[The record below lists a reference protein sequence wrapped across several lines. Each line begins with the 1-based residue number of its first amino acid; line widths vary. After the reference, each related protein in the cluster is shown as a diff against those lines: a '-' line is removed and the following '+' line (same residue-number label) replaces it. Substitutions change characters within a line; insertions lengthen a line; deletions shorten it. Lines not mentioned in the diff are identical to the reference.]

1 MCPKVISEHHKGD
14 RPPGNECKWVSEEK
28 ITHIKLGE
36 QCLETVVMP
45 GGCGI
50 VSRYN
55 TLLPFFHAI
64 VDSLFPL
71 GTGNRWVS

>member
-1 MCPKVISEHHKGD
+1 MKYLHQAIGISGKILYKKNH
-14 RPPGNECKWVSEEK
+14 WVSEEK
-28 ITHIKLGE
+28 ITHKKLE
-36 QCLETVVMP
+36 EHCLGTVVMP
-45 GGCGI
+45 GGCGN

-55 TLLPFFHAI
+55 NLLPFFHAI